1 MTEEEQAERRP
12 QVEELQD
19 VLRQALREDAVEWE
33 EAAEFAQGV
42 LELSAMVGA
51 REPAWLKAVAVGEE
65 PSLDLPGEEE
75 QPGAN
80 ERAGEWPGDE
90 LDPRPYEMS
99 RHEWRNAR
107 HGERPNYAHQ
117 GLTRRSG
124 AEEVARVAKFKEL
137 GFGVKK
143 PIDPELEGRPPV
155 RHRDLVELALRLGR
169 DVPAD
174 VLDQHPDLKERR
186 RELGREGVTVNIVD
200 PGQTV
205 KRREVAEAERRG
217 LTIEPPDLPE
227 PDHFSNIGRYTK
239 DEFSDARTALMQETP
254 AWNRLRDR
262 LHTLE
267 QKIKN
272 GDLEGRDIDGGFGEV
287 SPLSAWY
294 ELRDGVWR
302 AIKRKK
308 EGGKEAR
315 RPEALREVWEET
327 MLPALRQGHA
337 YADIIET
344 DWLFEETADPQEVV
358 DEILKRELGS
368 LKRGLIKKI
377 LSRHHDVMFRG
388 QRERGNML
396 SPWGL
401 YEIIA
406 GRKTVGD
413 YREAEREREAERA
426 ERRTESLRRAL
437 DDLDVIHAAFREYVE
452 EGYSTD
458 HLPTL
463 TQYLGKI
470 SGGQVEIERRAPTMS
485 GGEAFVKRVTEERPR
500 GGRRFS
506 AVREGTKAS
515 LESLFYVI
523 GYLKREVESEGREEL
538 LDADSSDAAF
548 RKIKNAAEKKA
559 KKAAEAGEDLAALYE
574 LGDVGDSEED
584 GAPADQEEGGRAWPK
599 DKDYEKIKDYPLYL
613 SPSGVVEMSKADDL
627 TLAQRIEY
635 ASLRWNLLQENLDT
649 ARNRSPEQFGVAWA
663 NKAAK
668 KRNTKRVK
676 EKLKLRGQL
685 EEWAADQLPKFDG
698 PARLEYSDAALRRMM
713 ETGEVPEPK
722 TVQPEEE
729 REGSEEDKTR
739 RMADVDA
746 PRSLSQGNNVEG
758 RHSTTGYEHLPY
770 DTLED
775 WVRVFDAIKHKA
787 QTLSKGARPRLRR
800 HMEELPEEVIERATD
815 TGVLKG
821 AKSRVER
828 LKPPRGKR
836 KGDVTTEL
844 INDLHNRRQAL
855 ENQEREGSEEDAAPS
870 EWGQDVIEIPIEE
883 LRTDEER
890 FQPRG
895 GDYSEETARRVAE
908 NFDPNLFEPIR
919 AWQDPDEDGSWFVL
933 AGHSRLEGMR
943 RRDAETIPVRPFE
956 GSEEEAIRFALTE
969 NDKGDQLTN
978 AERATYIR
986 RLRAQGATKK
996 EQKQEAKRLY
1006 GRDASTVVALSYLDP
1021 EGKALDVLSA
1031 FEGNATGEAN
1041 DAETMAVWIGKLR
1054 RYHPELTDSH
1064 ESEIWSWLEG
1074 NYKTEGKGISS
1085 FIEFR
1090 EIVEDYI
1097 DRRSMFGELD
1107 GPINFAEIQP
1117 KSQQEREID
1126 RQLQEARQQ
1135 LKKDE
1140 RALKKQREEY
1150 AGQDLTEEEWSRV
1163 LGDYQESVR
1172 IAQERVLEMEQKA
1185 KEGRHHLAQSEMDL
1199 FDAMRE
1205 NPADLPP
1212 KWSDVKQCAIA
1223 TENEEAGG
1231 IELRFPSNPGEDVL
1245 EVVREAGFFF
1255 YTPAHQPAFW
1265 AAQDTDRRRALACA
1279 LDKSGDFCTRENPS
1293 LGALV
1298 FIGKVERVETTA
1310 GVYAPKAGEEQDLMF
1325 TSAEG
1330 DMLLIVPERF
1340 CKEVPAD
1347 AERGA
1352 AAAELFEEYHSY
1364 EAGAT
1369 DYEIKIPEGPVVP
1382 AGTAQEIIY
1391 HSDKIKRPGDERGL
1405 MHQYVHEFDDRKRPA
1420 QFFGSA
1426 LYIGNVDVTA
1436 RGILN

>member
-1 MTEEEQAERRP
+1 LSTATTAPASGTGEGIRPSGDGQAGSVPDVRLSGLRPNPATAAGMTEEEQAERRP

-19 VLRQALREDAVEWE
+19 VLRQALKEEAVEWE

-65 PSLDLPGEEE
+65 PAFEPPAPEHDLSDDELASKREAVRHIIEPLRAHGTERAEERADAIRNGFEADPAGYDLDFARQMVERDLEKLNIDRTPYEPTLQTADGLRAEVTNHYQQGGDRGEHIPASVLEAVSDAMNAIRRDLAERGIRFENIESPTDDGREHVKRNSELHGAITRLAQNRYKVERGHKDADPEKVATARRRLNEIIEKVEELTNEELGRVPVGQQSEEE
-75 QPGAN
+75 EPVEEKGNDPFDYLYEALEESREEYLPEPRRGDDYSKTQWEEDILGAHYRLPIGPAVGEAEDDWMERVTELGMPRIVPGQ
-80 ERAGEWPGDE
+80 EDFRPTDE
-90 LDPRPYEMS
+90 LQNLREHFRFM
-99 RHEWRNAR
+99 
-107 HGERPNYAHQ
+107 
-117 GLTRRSG
+117 
-124 AEEVARVAKFKEL
+124 
-137 GFGVKK
+137 
-143 PIDPELEGRPPV
+143 
-155 RHRDLVELALRLGR
+155 LV
-169 DVPAD
+169 
-174 VLDQHPDLKERR
+174 ERR
-186 RELGREGVTVNIVD
+186 RRVDGERQPIERTPSALMEAAEEEFFGRVRHLIARMNVTVKPWLYADDADLETVLRYLQDAAAGLYSFTKHLFRDVHGLSLSGTNGLGREL
-200 PGQTV
+200 
-205 KRREVAEAERRG
+205 EAP
-217 LTIEPPDLPE
+217 TFHDVW
-227 PDHFSNIGRYTK
+227 NGRV
-239 DEFSDARTALMQETP
+239 
-254 AWNRLRDR
+254 
-262 LHTLE
+262 TLE
-267 QKIKN
+267 EAIQANEEARKEKQAQRLEQRRKSTRAKL
-272 GDLEGRDIDGGFGEV
+272 GDLRVIWQAMREHV
-287 SPLSAWY
+287 
-294 ELRDGVWR
+294 
-302 AIKRKK
+302 
-308 EGGKEAR
+308 
-315 RPEALREVWEET
+315 ALE
-327 MLPALRQGHA
+327 
-337 YADIIET
+337 YA
-344 DWLFEETADPQEVV
+344 
-358 DEILKRELGS
+358 
-368 LKRGLIKKI
+368 
-377 LSRHHDVMFRG
+377 
-388 QRERGNML
+388 
-396 SPWGL
+396 
-401 YEIIA
+401 
-406 GRKTVGD
+406 
-413 YREAEREREAERA
+413 
-426 ERRTESLRRAL
+426 
-437 DDLDVIHAAFREYVE
+437 
-452 EGYSTD
+452 TD
-458 HLPTL
+458 HLPTVSRYVPDL
-463 TQYLGKI
+463 A
-470 SGGQVEIERRAPTMS
+470 SGDVRVERPGLDSGRADEAVVFVRRDDYPRGRYRFSSIAEGRRAS
-485 GGEAFVKRVTEERPR
+485 V
-500 GGRRFS
+500 
-506 AVREGTKAS
+506 
-515 LESLFYVI
+515 ESLFYLVAH
-523 GYLKREVESEGREEL
+523 LRSE
-538 LDADSSDAAF
+538 
-548 RKIKNAAEKKA
+548 
-559 KKAAEAGEDLAALYE
+559 
-574 LGDVGDSEED
+574 
-584 GAPADQEEGGRAWPK
+584 
-599 DKDYEKIKDYPLYL
+599 
-613 SPSGVVEMSKADDL
+613 M
-627 TLAQRIEY
+627 
-635 ASLRWNLLQENLDT
+635 
-649 ARNRSPEQFGVAWA
+649 
-663 NKAAK
+663 
-668 KRNTKRVK
+668 
-676 EKLKLRGQL
+676 
-685 EEWAADQLPKFDG
+685 
-698 PARLEYSDAALRRMM
+698 
-713 ETGEVPEPK
+713 
-722 TVQPEEE
+722 
-729 REGSEEDKTR
+729 
-739 RMADVDA
+739 
-746 PRSLSQGNNVEG
+746 EG
-758 RHSTTGYEHLPY
+758 RHDEIIESETPERTGGLWNELY
-770 DTLED
+770 DRAKGQALKAFRED
-775 WVRVFDAIKHKA
+775 VSLVPLFD
-787 QTLSKGARPRLRR
+787 
-800 HMEELPEEVIERATD
+800 LPEE
-815 TGVLKG
+815 
-821 AKSRVER
+821 
-828 LKPPRGKR
+828 
-836 KGDVTTEL
+836 
-844 INDLHNRRQAL
+844 
-855 ENQEREGSEEDAAPS
+855 EREGSEEDAAPS

-883 LRTDEER
+883 LRTDETR
-890 FQPRG
+890 FQPRAA
-895 GDYSEETARRVAE
+895 DYSEETARRVAE

-919 AWQDPDEDGSWFVL
+919 AWQDPEDGEWYVL

-996 EQKQEAKRLY
+996 EQKEEAKRLY

-1021 EGKALDVLSA
+1021 DGKALDVLSA

-1140 RALKKQREEY
+1140 RALKKQREKY

-1185 KEGRHHLAQSEMDL
+1185 KEGRHHLAQSEMGL

-1223 TENEEAGG
+1223 TENEAGG

-1298 FIGKVERVETTA
+1298 FIGEVERVETTA
-1310 GVYAPKAGEEQDLMF
+1310 GVYAPKDGEEQDLMF

-1405 MHQYVHEFDDRKRPA
+1405 MHQYVHEFDDGKCPA